1 MLKDFKGVVMEELVE
16 FLRSVPL
23 FSELE
28 DMDLERIASVAV
40 KQKYHKDNIILIE
53 EEVGTTM
60 FIITSG
66 KVKISRI
73 SDDGREVILSI
84 LSEGDFFGEMSLLD
98 GQTRSAN
105 VTALDNSELLM
116 LRREEFLQMLYDY
129 PQIAINLLKEL
140 AQRIRKSDE
149 QIKSLSL
156 QDATGRVAST
166 IIRIAEDSGMFR
178 KGVVEVP
185 DLPLQ
190 QDLANMA
197 GTSRETISRVI
208 KALCNQGH
216 IKKESNKI
224 LILNYEEFKM
234 IYAK

>member
-1 MLKDFKGVVMEELVE
+1 MIK
-16 FLRSVPL
+16 FLATVPL

-28 DMDLERIASVAV
+28 DTDLERISQVASV
-40 KQKYHKDNIILIE
+40 QKYHKDNIILIE

-60 FIITSG
+60 FIIISG

-105 VTALDNSELLM
+105 VTAIEESELLM
-116 LRREEFLQMLYDY
+116 LRREDFLQMLYDY
-129 PQIAINLLKEL
+129 PQIAVNLLKEL

-166 IIRIAEDSGMFR
+166 ILRIAEDSGIFR
-178 KGVVEVP
+178 KGIVEISN
-185 DLPLQ
+185 LPLQ

-208 KALCNQGH
+208 KSLCQDGLLQ
-216 IKKESNKI
+216 KEGNKI
-224 LILNYEEFKM
+224 LILDYEKFKLM
-234 IYAK
+234 FSK

>member
-1 MLKDFKGVVMEELVE
+1 MEIQLLKEI
-16 FLRSVPL
+16 PI
-23 FSELE
+23 FSELSNK
-28 DMDLERIASVAV
+28 DLERILQVASR
-40 KQKYHKDNIILIE
+40 QKYYKGNLILIE
-53 EEVGTTM
+53 EEIGSTM
-60 FIITSG
+60 FVILSG
-66 KVKISRI
+66 RVKISRI

-105 VTALDNSELLM
+105 VTATEESELLVI
-116 LRREEFLQMLYDY
+116 RREEFLQILHDY

-149 QIKSLSL
+149 HIKSLSL

-166 IIRIAEDSGMFR
+166 LLRIAEDSGVLR
-178 KGVVEVP
+178 KGQVEISEI
-185 DLPLQ
+185 PLQ

-208 KALCNQGH
+208 KSLIQKGYL
-216 IKKESNKI
+216 KKQKGKI
-224 LILNYEEFKM
+224 IILDYDKFRSLFT
-234 IYAK
+234 